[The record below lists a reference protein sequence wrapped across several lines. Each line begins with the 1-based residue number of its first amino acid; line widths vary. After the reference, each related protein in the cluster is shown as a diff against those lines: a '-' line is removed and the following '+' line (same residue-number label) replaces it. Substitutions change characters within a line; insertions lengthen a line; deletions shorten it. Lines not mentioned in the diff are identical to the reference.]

1 MISDKNRNPGNLDV
15 TTLMSGN
22 LDHSPSSSPW
32 EPGSPST
39 HEYINPIYFCWH
51 TFRMLSHL
59 KNIHMTYI
67 IPTNDEYINQIY
79 LCWHTFRTKPMKY
92 IKIYT
97 ICVKFNEY
105 INQTHLPRGFNIWN
119 ELNKAHMNL
128 QQNSSSTNQ
137 QGSKRHYC
145 DQSQDLPPPL
155 PLCDH
160 CVHGKDV
167 VNFSF

>member
-59 KNIHMTYI
+59 KNIWNI
-67 IPTNDEYINQIY
+67 SF
-79 LCWHTFRTKPMKY
+79 LRTTSIL
-92 IKIYT
+92 IK
-97 ICVKFNEY
+97 
-105 INQTHLPRGFNIWN
+105 
-119 ELNKAHMNL
+119 
-128 QQNSSSTNQ
+128 SSSADTHSERNLWNI
-137 QGSKRHYC
+137 SKCIQFDWNLMNISTKLLSRIKCLRLIANTAASAKLTFKISLHFMW
-145 DQSQDLPPPL
+145 
-155 PLCDH
+155 
-160 CVHGKDV
+160 
-167 VNFSF
+167 N

>member
-1 MISDKNRNPGNLDV
+1 
-15 TTLMSGN
+15 MSGN

-32 EPGSPST
+32 EPGSPSS

-59 KNIHMTYI
+59 KNIWNISFLQTMNILIKSSFADTHSERNLWNISKCIQFESNSMNISTKHIYQEALTY
-67 IPTNDEYINQIY
+67 EMS
-79 LCWHTFRTKPMKY
+79 LSK
-92 IKIYT
+92 
-97 ICVKFNEY
+97 
-105 INQTHLPRGFNIWN
+105 L
-119 ELNKAHMNL
+119 NL

-155 PLCDH
+155 PPCEH
-160 CVHGKDV
+160 CVHTKDV
-167 VNFSF
+167 VNFSI